1 MSMMM
6 SSMYWFLP
14 LTLFLFVDGQVAD
27 CNDNDSTPLRILIEP
42 CEKWYYNVQQIDW
55 EVRELGVGLTNA
67 GSFLPGTEDFVAE
80 NFVENFCLVPSG
92 CYFVDLS
99 AYYGGALIGGGTY
112 SVFYDGALI
121 FTGGEFETDDFSNFP
136 PVQSIKFGNG
146 CPSDTPST
154 TPTTTQLPTATQ
166 KPSMSPT
173 VTQLP
178 TQSMSPTAYPSAT
191 PSMSPTAY
199 PSASPS
205 MSPTITQSPSAAP
218 SMSPSATPTAT
229 QLPSMS
235 PTATRSISPTAT
247 QSMSP
252 SHKHKASGAPTPSS
266 AGSSDY
272 TAVLITVVIAS
283 LAVLCVG
290 WW

>member
-154 TPTTTQLPTATQ
+154 TPTTTQLPTATPTASQ
-166 KPSMSPT
+166 SRSPT
-173 VTQLP
+173 VTQ
-178 TQSMSPTAYPSAT
+178 SRF
-191 PSMSPTAY
+191 
-199 PSASPS
+199 
-205 MSPTITQSPSAAP
+205 
-218 SMSPSATPTAT
+218 PSATPTAT